1 MLSGGGI
8 KEPVNSGTGVR
19 KGLVWVCLVGKSH
32 DYGSR
37 PKAGSAFSVMGL
49 RRDTTSL
56 RIGQKTLIKGRR
68 RDLTT
73 STESRKGAL
82 TYLRGE
88 QQEVWTFVRM

>member
-8 KEPVNSGTGVR
+8 KEPLNSGTGVR
-19 KGLVWVCLVGKSH
+19 KGLVWDRLVGKSH

-37 PKAGSAFSVMGL
+37 PKEEPAIFVMGL
-49 RRDTTSL
+49 RGDTTSL
-56 RIGQKTLIKGRR
+56 RIGQRTLIKGRR

-82 TYLRGE
+82 TDLRGE
-88 QQEVWTFVRM
+88 QQEAWTCDRM